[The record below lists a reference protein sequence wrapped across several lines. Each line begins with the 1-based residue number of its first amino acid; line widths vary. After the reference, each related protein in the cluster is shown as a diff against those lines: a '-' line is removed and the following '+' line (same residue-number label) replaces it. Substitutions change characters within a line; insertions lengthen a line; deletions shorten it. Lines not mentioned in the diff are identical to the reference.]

1 MSNEWF
7 IDIPGISG
15 KSYRYFKVDNPR
27 SATALQAVPGNYAFL
42 KKLPNGTSYE
52 ALYIGQADNVQAR
65 LPNHERWNDA
75 LRAGATL
82 VVAHSTQGGEAARL
96 AEERDLIAKW
106 NPPLNVHHRTTG

>member
-1 MSNEWF
+1 MSNDWF
-7 IDIPGISG
+7 IDIPGASG

-27 SATALQAVPGNYAFL
+27 NAAALQPVAGNYAFL
-42 KKLPNGTSYE
+42 KKQPNGSFE
-52 ALYIGQADNVQAR
+52 ALYIGQADNVQNR

-75 LRAGATL
+75 LKAGVTL

-96 AEERDLIAKW
+96 SEERDLIAKW